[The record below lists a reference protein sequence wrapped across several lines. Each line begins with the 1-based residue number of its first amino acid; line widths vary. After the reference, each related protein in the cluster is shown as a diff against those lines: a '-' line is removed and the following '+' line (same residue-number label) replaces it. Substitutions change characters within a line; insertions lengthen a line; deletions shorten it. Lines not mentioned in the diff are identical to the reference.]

1 MSKIVSLTNQ
11 KGGVGKT
18 TTSVNL
24 AVSFAVS
31 EVKTLLIDLDPQ
43 SNATTGLEALIEN
56 PQGTI
61 YDSIVGK
68 EKITNVISSTRLDC
82 LDIVTSTNDLVGAEV
97 ELVNLMARER
107 QLEKALKSVQK
118 KYDYILIDCPPSL
131 GLLTLNALTCSNSII
146 IPIQCEYY
154 ALEGLGQLLNTFRLV
169 QKNLN
174 SKLEIEGVLLTMF
187 DSRLNLSS
195 QVADEVRSFFKD
207 KIFETVIHRNV
218 RLSEAPSFGKP
229 ALLYD
234 ANSTGA
240 QNYLSLVEER
250 FYIMATK
257 RLGKGLEALIRSDN
271 SSNEEKVKHA
281 GITKFC
287 YQRLRQIR
295 INPEKSLI
303 KNPLRI

>member
-43 SNATTGLEALIEN
+43 SNATTGLEQLTDE
-56 PQGTI
+56 PKGTI
-61 YDSIVGK
+61 YDAIIRGSKVKDI
-68 EKITNVISSTRLDC
+68 ITNTELEFLDM
-82 LDIVTSTNDLVGAEV
+82 ITSTNDLVGAEV
-97 ELVNLMARER
+97 ELVNIMAREH
-107 QLEKALKSVQK
+107 QLEKALKPISK

-131 GLLTLNALTCSNSII
+131 GLLTLNALTCSNSVI

-154 ALEGLGQLLNTFRLV
+154 ALEGLGQLLNTVRLV

-174 SKLEIEGVLLTMF
+174 RKLEIEGVLLTMY
-187 DSRLNLSS
+187 DSRLNLSK
-195 QVADEVRSFFKD
+195 QVADEVKGFFKD
-207 KIFETVIHRNV
+207 KIFETIIHRNV

-240 QNYLSLVEER
+240 QNYISLVEE
-250 FYIMATK
+250 ILK
-257 RLGKGLEALIRSDN
+257 
-271 SSNEEKVKHA
+271 
-281 GITKFC
+281 
-287 YQRLRQIR
+287 
-295 INPEKSLI
+295 
-303 KNPLRI
+303 

>member
-56 PQGTI
+56 TQGTI

-207 KIFETVIHRNV
+207 KIFETGLSVI
-218 RLSEAPSFGKP
+218 
-229 ALLYD
+229 
-234 ANSTGA
+234 
-240 QNYLSLVEER
+240 
-250 FYIMATK
+250 I
-257 RLGKGLEALIRSDN
+257 IRR
-271 SSNEEKVKHA
+271 
-281 GITKFC
+281 T
-287 YQRLRQIR
+287 L
-295 INPEKSLI
+295 
-303 KNPLRI
+303 

>member
-1 MSKIVSLTNQ
+1 MNKIVSLTNQ

-43 SNATTGLEALIEN
+43 SNATTGLEQITDE
-56 PQGTI
+56 PKGTI
-61 YDSIVGK
+61 YDIIIRGSKTKDI
-68 EKITNVISSTRLDC
+68 ITNTKLEFLDM
-82 LDIVTSTNDLVGAEV
+82 ITSTNDLVGAEV
-97 ELVNLMARER
+97 ELVNLMSREH
-107 QLEKALKSVQK
+107 QLEKALKSIRK

-131 GLLTLNALTCSNSII
+131 GLLTLNALTCSNSVI

-154 ALEGLGQLLNTFRLV
+154 ALEGLGQLLNTVRLV

-174 SKLEIEGVLLTMF
+174 RKLEIEGVLLTMY
-187 DSRLNLSS
+187 DSRLNLSK
-195 QVADEVRSFFKD
+195 QVADEVKGFFKD
-207 KIFETVIHRNV
+207 KIFETIIHRNV

-240 QNYLSLVEER
+240 QNYISLVEE
-250 FYIMATK
+250 ILK
-257 RLGKGLEALIRSDN
+257 
-271 SSNEEKVKHA
+271 
-281 GITKFC
+281 
-287 YQRLRQIR
+287 
-295 INPEKSLI
+295 
-303 KNPLRI
+303 

>member
-1 MSKIVSLTNQ
+1 MSRIVSLTNQ

-56 PQGTI
+56 RQGTV
-61 YDSIVGK
+61 YDLIIGK
-68 EKITNVISSTRLDC
+68 DKISNVISSTRLDC
-82 LDIVTSTNDLVGAEV
+82 LDIISSTNNLVGAEV

-107 QLEKALKSVQK
+107 QLEKALKTVHK

-174 SKLEIEGVLLTMF
+174 PKLEIEGVLLTMY

-195 QVADEVRSFFKD
+195 QVADEVRGFFKE
-207 KIFETVIHRNV
+207 KIFDTVIHRNV

-240 QNYLSLVEER
+240 QNYLSLVEE
-250 FYIMATK
+250 I
-257 RLGKGLEALIRSDN
+257 L
-271 SSNEEKVKHA
+271 KH
-281 GITKFC
+281 G
-287 YQRLRQIR
+287 
-295 INPEKSLI
+295 N
-303 KNPLRI
+303 

>member
-1 MSKIVSLTNQ
+1 MNKIVSLTNQ

-43 SNATTGLEALIEN
+43 SNATTGLEQITDE
-56 PQGTI
+56 PKGTI
-61 YDSIVGK
+61 YDVIIRGSKTKDI
-68 EKITNVISSTRLDC
+68 ITNTKLEFLDM
-82 LDIVTSTNDLVGAEV
+82 ITSTNDLVGAEV
-97 ELVNLMARER
+97 ELVNLMSREH
-107 QLEKALKSVQK
+107 QLEKALKSIRK

-131 GLLTLNALTCSNSII
+131 GLLTLNALTCSNSVI

-154 ALEGLGQLLNTFRLV
+154 ALEGLGQLLNTVRLV

-174 SKLEIEGVLLTMF
+174 QKLEIEGVLLTMY
-187 DSRLNLSS
+187 DSRLNLSK
-195 QVADEVRSFFKD
+195 QVADEVKGFFKD
-207 KIFETVIHRNV
+207 KIFETIIHRNV

-240 QNYLSLVEER
+240 QNYISLVEE
-250 FYIMATK
+250 ILK
-257 RLGKGLEALIRSDN
+257 
-271 SSNEEKVKHA
+271 
-281 GITKFC
+281 
-287 YQRLRQIR
+287 
-295 INPEKSLI
+295 
-303 KNPLRI
+303 